1 VTGAFTAVLSVIS
14 VSVYYRYRVQAM
26 MQVVVDGG
34 WWMVSRS
41 SDSKGEKN
49 ISSPPFRVPNLKL
62 QSFYSGYDYSS
73 TVFCIGVLP

>member
-1 VTGAFTAVLSVIS
+1 MQATG
-14 VSVYYRYRVQAM
+14 
-26 MQVVVDGG
+26 GG